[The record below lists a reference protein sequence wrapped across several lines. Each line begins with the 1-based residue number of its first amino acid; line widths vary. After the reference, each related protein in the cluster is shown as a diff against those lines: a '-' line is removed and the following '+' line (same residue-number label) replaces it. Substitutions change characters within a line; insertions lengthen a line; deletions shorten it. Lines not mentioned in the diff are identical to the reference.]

1 MFDILKGIYLFES
14 LNQEEIDKFLTITET
29 LSCKEGDVLF
39 KEGDSSDTLYIL
51 VEGKVRMSKHVANVG
66 EEALSILER
75 GDYFGEMGLLDDSPR
90 SANAIVNE
98 DSKLLI
104 VRRSSFLAF
113 MEQNHDIA
121 YKILLTFLRRL
132 CERLRETNEK
142 ISGLF
147 TISKMF

>member
-1 MFDILKGIYLFES
+1 MFDILKDIYLFES
-14 LNQEEIDKFLTITET
+14 LNQEEIEKFLTVTEI
-29 LSCKEGDVLF
+29 LSCKKGDVLF

-51 VEGKVRMSKHVANVG
+51 VEGKIRMSKQVADVG
-66 EEALSILER
+66 EEALSILEK

-90 SANAIVNE
+90 SADAIANE

-121 YKILLTFLRRL
+121 YKVLLTFLRRL

-147 TISKMF
+147 AISKMF